1 MKSKQQA
8 IERAVFH
15 IGVDAGYGATKAVM
29 LGAEPVIFPSVYG
42 YAVDIKFQRGDISAR
57 YPGDQIDDDG
67 RDWFVGELAMSQL
80 RAGELMRLR
89 GRSGKHDDVG
99 LEARVRLVK
108 AALGKLLGNVVTNG
122 DTAHIRLA
130 TGLPVDHMR
139 PAAIKALKEA
149 LTGIHPI
156 RTDTANFVAN
166 ITEVMVMPQPTGAL
180 YSQQLTPSG
189 EVNPD
194 HIAQRAGVVDDGMYT
209 IDVTLDDD
217 GEYLEL
223 RSGSMEGGV
232 HVVHQRI
239 ADLLAEE
246 TGDTPEYWMI
256 EQVLRTGCV
265 RIRGVERDFS
275 TQVKTFCEAL
285 ITGTLSLTT
294 EKWGAGAGIDV
305 IYVVGGGGPLV
316 VDRVKEVYPQAVLVQ
331 QSQLAIA
338 QGYANYAMLTR

>member
-1 MKSKQQA
+1 M
-8 IERAVFH
+8 
-15 IGVDAGYGATKAVM
+15 
-29 LGAEPVIFPSVYG
+29 
-42 YAVDIKFQRGDISAR
+42 
-57 YPGDQIDDDG
+57 
-67 RDWFVGELAMSQL
+67 
-80 RAGELMRLR
+80 
-89 GRSGKHDDVG
+89 
-99 LEARVRLVK
+99 
-108 AALGKLLGNVVTNG
+108 
-122 DTAHIRLA
+122 
-130 TGLPVDHMR
+130 
-139 PAAIKALKEA
+139 
-149 LTGIHPI
+149 
-156 RTDTANFVAN
+156 
-166 ITEVMVMPQPTGAL
+166 
-180 YSQQLTPSG
+180 
-189 EVNPD
+189 
-194 HIAQRAGVVDDGMYT
+194 
-209 IDVTLDDD
+209 
-217 GEYLEL
+217 
-223 RSGSMEGGV
+223 
-232 HVVHQRI
+232 VHQRI